1 MDVHNQPRLPPPKP
15 VGLNNI
21 LNNDNAPVSI
31 VNGPPHMRDSG
42 FYSNADASTQV
53 ALAINPRRTTRHHLR
68 LPPT

>member
-42 FYSNADASTQV
+42 FYSNADASSK
-53 ALAINPRRTTRHHLR
+53 RTLLITVCANASAPWL
-68 LPPT
+68 T